1 MRTPSEVLRNCTS
14 AGIERPPATLYQS
27 LEEEILA
34 RAHEIVI
41 LGPNLRRKESSMP
54 SMQAMVERSNSKFNR
69 EHIGEFNADWLGPG
83 VPLAEGAQSAGIAV
97 ADEEVQYLQALPAGH
112 QAVIKAALYSAVT
125 RG

>member
-1 MRTPSEVLRNCTS
+1 
-14 AGIERPPATLYQS
+14 
-27 LEEEILA
+27 
-34 RAHEIVI
+34 
-41 LGPNLRRKESSMP
+41 MP

-97 ADEEVQYLQALPAGH
+97 AEEEVQYLQALPAGH

-125 RG
+125 RGLPVTLAWAPAFDFSVAVWEVAGTAQSMGGMTLFIRGPYQKPTAG